1 MCVLVVLRK
10 NTYDAGIVVK
20 VPKSKDIIRY

>member
-1 MCVLVVLRK
+1 MSVVVVLRK